1 MPVVALAAS
10 LISTSSRTIYGDL
23 PPSSNDTFLKSLAAF
38 SIILEPVGPDPV
50 NDIMRTL
57 GCSDKGFPTPA
68 PSPLTRLNTPL
79 GTPTLSKISAKITAA
94 NAAANFNDVW
104 FVGKF
109 HGVINPDTPIASL
122 TTKSSPRRSSNS

>member
-1 MPVVALAAS
+1 MVICHQALM
-10 LISTSSRTIYGDL
+10 IPFKIFSS
-23 PPSSNDTFLKSLAAF
+23 F

-79 GTPTLSKISAKITAA
+79 EHRLYQ
-94 NAAANFNDVW
+94 
-104 FVGKF
+104 
-109 HGVINPDTPIASL
+109 
-122 TTKSSPRRSSNS
+122 KSQLK

>member
-1 MPVVALAAS
+1 M
-10 LISTSSRTIYGDL
+10 YGDL

-94 NAAANFNDVW
+94 NGVSSDGLSTTGLPAANAAANFNDVW

-109 HGVINPDTPIASL
+109 HGVIKPDTPIASL

>member
-1 MPVVALAAS
+1 MVICHQALMIPFKIFS
-10 LISTSSRTIYGDL
+10 GFFHNFRTSR
-23 PPSSNDTFLKSLAAF
+23 
-38 SIILEPVGPDPV
+38 PDPV

-94 NAAANFNDVW
+94 N
-104 FVGKF
+104 
-109 HGVINPDTPIASL
+109 GVSSDGLS
-122 TTKSSPRRSSNS
+122 TTGLPAQMLLLILMMFGL

>member
-1 MPVVALAAS
+1 
-10 LISTSSRTIYGDL
+10 
-23 PPSSNDTFLKSLAAF
+23 
-38 SIILEPVGPDPV
+38 
-50 NDIMRTL
+50 MRTL

-68 PSPLTRLNTPL
+68 PSPLTRLIDL
-79 GTPTLSKISAKITAA
+79 QEAPTLSKLSQNGNSCKTGVSSDGSSTTHLPAA

-109 HGVINPDTPIASL
+109 QWCNYSDTPIASL

>member
-1 MPVVALAAS
+1 
-10 LISTSSRTIYGDL
+10 
-23 PPSSNDTFLKSLAAF
+23 
-38 SIILEPVGPDPV
+38 
-50 NDIMRTL
+50 MRTL

-79 GTPTLSKISAKITAA
+79 GTPTLSKISAKIAAASGVSSDGLSTTGLPAA

-109 HGVINPDTPIASL
+109 HGVIKPDTPIASL
-122 TTKSSPRRSSNS
+122 TTKSSPRRSSNL